1 MIKERVITILRSSEL
16 KTPELEERT
25 GVNRYT
31 WQNIKNKPGRTLK
44 TEEIEAVIGLFPQY
58 ALWIAS
64 GNIAPEIGQT
74 SPEYDQAN
82 ENLSK
87 RAEG

>member
-1 MIKERVITILRSSEL
+1 MS
-16 KTPELEERT
+16 
-25 GVNRYT
+25 
-31 WQNIKNKPGRTLK
+31 
-44 TEEIEAVIGLFPQY
+44 TEELDVLQKKYPQY
-58 ALWIAS
+58 RLWLIS
-64 GNIAPEIGQT
+64 GELAPDIGQT

>member
-1 MIKERVITILRSSEL
+1 MIKERVITILKTSGL
-16 KTPELEERT
+16 NTPELEEKT

-44 TEEIEAVIGLFPQY
+44 TEEIEAVIEIFPSY

-74 SPEYDQAN
+74 SPEYDEAN
-82 ENLSK
+82 EKLDK
-87 RAEG
+87 RAKA